1 MTGRVLVLNASF
13 EPVNVCT
20 ERRAVVMIFKG
31 IARMEEHNG
40 HMLHSARI
48 TMHAPSVIRLVEYI
62 HIPYKS
68 RSLSRKNILLRDH
81 STCQY
86 CGRQFSPSELTLDH
100 VLPALARGRETW
112 DNLVACCKRCNH
124 QKGSRTPEE
133 ARDALLAQAARLLAA
148 RQPPDHALHRARGS
162 DVAQVS
168 FLRVGRRRYLGGAN
182 FRAGS
187 ESGRLGRRIKGV
199 PMP

>member
-1 MTGRVLVLNASF
+1 MTGRVLVLNASY

-86 CGRQFSPSELTLDH
+86 CGRQFTPSELTLDH
-100 VLPALARGRETW
+100 VLPRSRGGGNTW
-112 DNLVACCKRCNH
+112 LNTVAACGRCN
-124 QKGSRTPEE
+124 QRKGDRTPAE
-133 ARDALLAQAARLLAA
+133 ARMPLRWTPTAPGWAALTA
-148 RQPPDHALHRARGS
+148 H
-162 DVAQVS
+162 
-168 FLRVGRRRYLGGAN
+168 
-182 FRAGS
+182 
-187 ESGRLGRRIKGV
+187 
-199 PMP
+199 